1 MGVPAPRV
9 ASPDPGW
16 ACFEVSEYSLND
28 VLMVVD
34 DRTGAILILFYQ
46 SCSSLTKYKADVKA
60 RLEDHFL
67 EGGQRSATQV
77 GTRLNR
83 VLAFHNKPHMRSNS
97 PIFRL
102 LLANLTG
109 SVLAGAG
116 VLAAGHIARRGLRVV
131 VRGRRAARLSGPR
144 AAQPP
149 PLRLRRALR
158 VLQR

>member
-1 MGVPAPRV
+1 MYGCSSSSRV

-16 ACFEVSEYSLND
+16 ACFEVSEYRLSH

-46 SCSSLTKYKADVKA
+46 SSSSLTKYKADVKA

-83 VLAFHNKPHMRSNS
+83 VLAFHNRPHCARTAR
-97 PIFRL
+97 PL
-102 LLANLTG
+102 
-109 SVLAGAG
+109 VLF
-116 VLAAGHIARRGLRVV
+116 LP
-131 VRGRRAARLSGPR
+131 S
-144 AAQPP
+144 
-149 PLRLRRALR
+149 
-158 VLQR
+158 